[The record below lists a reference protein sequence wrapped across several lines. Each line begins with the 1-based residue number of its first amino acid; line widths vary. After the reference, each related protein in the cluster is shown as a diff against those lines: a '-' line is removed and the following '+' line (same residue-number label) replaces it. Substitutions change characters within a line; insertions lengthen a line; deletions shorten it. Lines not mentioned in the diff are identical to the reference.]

1 MSTPKFKPPQPFGTT
16 LAAGAEMPFNV
27 AGVFARLTAATGQL
41 QIAFDL
47 GQYCPFILGLAYRCL
62 PGESFEKITIRNNTA
77 VAITFSGV
85 AGSIVLDDNRLNIV
99 TSPTILPVTEPLT
112 SLVGQ
117 GITAIAAGASR
128 PLSGVPGAGQYQRA
142 AVLVDNLD
150 AASPLTIYD
159 AIVAGNVAGY
169 VLPGSS
175 RYLPLSGPCRIANDT
190 GAPINC
196 AVSEIWELSP

>member
-1 MSTPKFKPPQPFGTT
+1 MLNIKPPQPIGAT
-16 LAAGAEMPFNV
+16 LAAGEEIPFNV
-27 AGVFARLTAATGQL
+27 EGVFVRLTASTGAL

-47 GQYCPFILGLAYRCL
+47 GQFCPLNLGLAYRCL
-62 PGESFEKITIRNNTA
+62 PGQSFKQITIRNNTA
-77 VAITFSGV
+77 SAIVFAGV
-85 AGSIVLDDNRLNIV
+85 VGDVFVDDNRLNIV

-112 SLVGQ
+112 ELVGQ
-117 GITAIAAGASR
+117 GVTAIAAGADI
-128 PLSGVPGAGQYQRA
+128 PLSGAPGAGQYQRQ

-159 AIVAGNVAGY
+159 AIAAGNVAGY
-169 VLPGSS
+169 VLPGQS

-196 AVSEIWELSP
+196 AVAEIWELSP